1 MGEICASS
9 HPGGVAN
16 ARIRH
21 RLVTEA
27 DSSAE
32 FGGWSWRFVGARADT
47 RVTARRPP
55 REVADSL
62 RGPAPS
68 AENSATMATMQ
79 YNFKKITTVR
89 APLPHLARVSAL
101 RLELVGDGR
110 PERLSAAASEGSPG
124 PHRCEAGASR
134 GLADD
139 SHVPPSSSSRHP
151 PLARTPATRLRP
163 YGPRSAPVAPPPPP
177 ASRRITARPPPPTPS
192 RRGSSSR
199 LRGS

>member
-1 MGEICASS
+1 MHRRTPEASRTPEFVTAWS
-9 HPGGVAN
+9 RKP
-16 ARIRH
+16 IR
-21 RLVTEA
+21 RP
-27 DSSAE
+27 SSAA
-32 FGGWSWRFVGARADT
+32 GRGVLSARGPTRGSLPGA
-47 RVTARRPP
+47 PP

-89 APLPHLARVSAL
+89 APLPHLARVSAHLL
-101 RLELVGDGR
+101 RLELVVVTGGPNASQPPPRRGR
-110 PERLSAAASEGSPG
+110 RG
-124 PHRCEAGASR
+124 PIGAKPGASR

-139 SHVPPSSSSRHP
+139 SHVPPRHP
-151 PLARTPATRLRP
+151 RGIPARADSGDAPSALRP
-163 YGPRSAPVAPPPPP
+163 ALRARGSAAAARLSPRCGPPTSAD
-177 ASRRITARPPPPTPS
+177 TPS